1 MAELSIILADG
12 RRRSLRLRS
21 QQVLAGRD
29 ETNCDLVL
37 DDPTCSRRHFRVHAT
52 GPGTFLLE
60 DLHSHNGTFVN
71 GRRVQ
76 DHHLRHGDEI
86 QAGRCTITFYD
97 VPETPATT
105 LVLRDGEDD
114 LGDVS
119 VYRQKPSVTE
129 SRLAQLLDLTSR
141 MVGAF
146 ERRDLL
152 ERAMDICIETLH
164 FERGLIVES
173 AGPRGE
179 WHTTVIRNVR
189 RGPADAELTVSRS
202 ILARAIQRGERS
214 IINNDLEADM
224 TQSMVEHRIRS
235 AMCVPITWQDQI
247 LGALYGDS
255 VKTGEEY
262 TEEDIN
268 FLAGLAAQIGAAL
281 KTSQLVEQEHRRI
294 QMENDL
300 TIARQIQEGLFPH
313 DLPRCEGVRVMAY
326 NSPGR
331 NVSGDYYDVIPL
343 GPKRLAAVI
352 ADVSGNGVAAA
363 MLMANL
369 QAAVRVT
376 LPETDNLTTVV
387 RRLNT
392 LVCDNAI
399 EGRFITGLICIVDL
413 ERRTLSYVSAGHYPP
428 YRVTLDGRIETLPLQ
443 PGLPL
448 GVEHDAD
455 YPIVDLALGPE
466 GCSLFLFTDGVP
478 ESLNAQDEFFG
489 LGRIETLL
497 QRHAQAQPAELVAS
511 FRRTL
516 GEFTGHTLHSDD
528 MTLMAIRVEPA

>member
-12 RRRSLRLRS
+12 RRRTLRLRS
-21 QQVLAGRD
+21 QPVLAGRD
-29 ETNCDLVL
+29 EANCDLVL
-37 DDPTCSRRHFRVHAT
+37 DDPTCSRRHFRIHPT
-52 GPGTFLLE
+52 GRGRFLLE

-86 QAGRCTITFYD
+86 RAGRCVLTFFD
-97 VPETPATT
+97 MPETPQTT
-105 LVLRDGEDD
+105 LVLREGEDD

-119 VYRQKPSVTE
+119 IYRQKPSVSE
-129 SRLAQLLDLTSR
+129 SRLSQLLELTSR

-146 ERRDLL
+146 ERGDLI

-164 FERGLIVES
+164 FERGLIVE
-173 AGPRGE
+173 ATGPHGA
-179 WHTTVIRNVR
+179 WQTSVVRNVR
-189 RGPADAELTVSRS
+189 RDPSGDELNVSRS

-214 IINNDLEADM
+214 IINNSLEGDM

-247 LGALYGDS
+247 LGAIYGDS
-255 VKTGEEY
+255 IKTGEEY
-262 TEEDIN
+262 TQEDVD

-281 KTSQLVEQEHRRI
+281 KTSQLVEQEQRRI

-300 TIARQIQEGLFPH
+300 TIARQIQEGLFPR
-313 DLPRCEGVRVMAY
+313 DIPQPAGLQVMAY

-343 GPKRLAAVI
+343 GPNRVAVVI

-376 LPETDNLTTVV
+376 LPETDSLANVIG
-387 RRLNT
+387 RLNA
-392 LVCDNAI
+392 LVCENTV
-399 EGRFITGLICIVDL
+399 ESRFITGLICVIDL
-413 ERRTLSYVSAGHYPP
+413 DRRTLRYVSAGHYPP
-428 YRVTLDGRIETLPLQ
+428 YRVTPDGRVETLPLE

-448 GVEHDAD
+448 GVEDDAE
-455 YPIVDLALGPE
+455 YPISEISLGPE
-466 GCSLFLFTDGVP
+466 GCTIFLFTDGVP
-478 ESLNAQDEFFG
+478 ESLNRQEEFFG
-489 LGRIETLL
+489 LGRIEDLL
-497 QRHAQAQPAELVAS
+497 ERNAEAPPNELVTS

-528 MTLMAIRVEPA
+528 LTLMAIRIDPA